1 MAKASRQGRSATG
14 RMARTPERDLVR
26 DAAFQHKL
34 EQFDPGIVWL
44 DRDQQIVALN
54 DVALQILGPSAQ
66 ASMGVAPGS
75 LIGSNVLAI
84 HPPRSREKIEFLL
97 RSHDAGGHAV
107 GSPPP
112 LAMMITI
119 PDRLL
124 MIKVSQM
131 SGAGGVAGT
140 CMVFY
145 DLTDVATAPAAMPAL
160 PEAPSPPRLL
170 SRIPVYRRDR
180 IVLIDV
186 KEIGRFEGEGHYTTI
201 VTATDRYLCN
211 LSMAVLEQRLDP
223 HHFLRVHR
231 SHIINLD
238 YAAEL
243 IRADDGMLVA
253 MPEGMGDPVPVSKVK
268 LPKLKEY
275 FGLS

>member
-1 MAKASRQGRSATG
+1 MG
-14 RMARTPERDLVR
+14 RTPDPDLVR

-44 DRDQQIVALN
+44 DRDQRIVALN
-54 DVALQILGPSAQ
+54 DTAMQILGPSVQ
-66 ASMGVAPGS
+66 ASLGVAPDT
-75 LIGSNVLAI
+75 LIGSNVLEI
-84 HPPRSREKIEFLL
+84 HPPKSREKIEFLL
-97 RSHDAGGHAV
+97 RSHDAGGNAV

-131 SGAGGVAGT
+131 SGAAGIAGT

-145 DLTDVATAPAAMPAL
+145 DLTDVATAPAALPSV
-160 PEAPSPPRLL
+160 PEAPAPPRLL

-186 KEIGRFEGEGHYTTI
+186 RDVGRFEGEGHYTTI

-211 LSMAVLEQRLDP
+211 LSMSVLEQRLDP
-223 HHFLRVHR
+223 ANFLRVHR

-253 MPEGMGDPVPVSKVK
+253 MPEGMGAPVPVSKHK
-268 LPKLKEY
+268 LPKLKDY